1 MKKENEIKKLISEI
15 NSKNN
20 DKYMIISTDISSMD
34 YLLGGG
40 IQLGSKVQLVAESS
54 TGKSTIALNIC
65 RNFCKKKLNVLY
77 VDTENSIT
85 REMLISTKCNKY
97 LDNSDNGQLVILKES
112 DFNTVNEYL
121 DKCIKSEYF
130 KLVII
135 DSLASLVN
143 NCYTDDKT
151 GKKMVELTNSNTNYE
166 SRPINLFIN
175 KYSALA
181 NKYNVAI
188 LYINQYRNKVDLS
201 KGTIL
206 KEYGNKIV
214 RYNSDVIIKIK
225 KAKESYV
232 EDENGVIS
240 LAKTGEI
247 PTHNKLIF
255 TLDKS
260 NKLLT
265 GTEVETYLKLGYGID
280 EMLDKMSSLI
290 RNSEIEKDGKYYKVN
305 IGCLPQKVEGIDN
318 LITYVSTNK
327 KSFYEEDLSIID
339 KNDEVYFVSD
349 EDDEEG
355 EIHFI
360 GIDDE

>member
-1 MKKENEIKKLISEI
+1 MKKGNDIKKLISEI

-20 DKYMIISTDISSMD
+20 DKYKIISTDISSLD

-54 TGKSTIALNIC
+54 TGKSTIALNLC
-65 RNFCKKKLNVLY
+65 RNFCKKGLNVLY

-151 GKKMVELTNSNTNYE
+151 GKKMIELTNSNTNYE

-181 NKYNVAI
+181 NKYNIAI
-188 LYINQYRNKVDLS
+188 LYVNQYRNKVDPT

-206 KEYGNKIV
+206 KEFGNKIV
-214 RYNSDVIIKIK
+214 RYNSDIIIKIK
-225 KAKESYV
+225 KAKESYI
-232 EDENGVIS
+232 EDENGVIT
-240 LAKTGEI
+240 LAKLNDI
-247 PTHNKLIF
+247 STHNKLIF

-260 NKLLT
+260 NKMLT

-280 EMLDKMSSLI
+280 EVLDEMSSLI
-290 RNSEIEKDGKYYKVN
+290 RDGSIKKDGKYYTIN
-305 IGCLPQKVEGIDN
+305 INCKNERVEGIDN
-318 LITYVSTNK
+318 LITYITTNMVSFSKQYDLNIK
-327 KSFYEEDLSIID
+327 NDLSDID
-339 KNDEVYFVSD
+339 
-349 EDDEEG
+349 DDEC

-360 GIDDE
+360 GIDE